1 MELVE
6 VPRDVTFTGLET
18 SFAFVALFIGF
29 VFVFVFAFFRGEDGG
44 DESGLFVPFKGLC
57 FFGDD
62 EVDDGGF
69 VAMSGFPV
77 SATCVVCE
85 NDPRRILHD

>member
-6 VPRDVTFTGLET
+6 VPRDVTFTGVET
-18 SFAFVALFIGF
+18 SFAFVVLFFGF
-29 VFVFVFAFFRGEDGG
+29 VFVFVFFRGEDGG
-44 DESGLFVPFKGLC
+44 DESGLVVIAFKGLC